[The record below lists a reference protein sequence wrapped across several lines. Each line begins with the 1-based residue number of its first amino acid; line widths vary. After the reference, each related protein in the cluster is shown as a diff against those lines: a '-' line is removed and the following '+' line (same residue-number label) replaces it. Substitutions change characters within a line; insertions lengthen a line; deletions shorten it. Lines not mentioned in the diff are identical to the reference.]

1 MVSLELEQR
10 LWEQGISLV
19 AFCDEVGRG
28 PLLGS
33 VVAAA
38 VIMPVGLYIEGVDD
52 SKKLTAKMREA
63 LYDIISEKALAVGIG
78 EVDNRQIDQ
87 INIRQASRLAMK
99 KAVLNLKNREGM
111 PVKPEFLFVDGVE
124 TVDLALPQER
134 VIHGD
139 AISHGIAAASI
150 LAKVFRDRRC
160 LEWHSLYPAYGIAAH
175 KGYCTR
181 GHLDALLTLGPT
193 PLHRLSFLKNILARA
208 SVEQQALFQSL
219 DSKG

>member
-10 LWEQGISLV
+10 LWDRGIPLV

-38 VIMPVGLYIEGVDD
+38 VILPVGLYIEGVDD
-52 SKKLTAKMREA
+52 SKKLTTKKRET
-63 LYDIISEKALAVGIG
+63 LHDIIYEHALAVGIG
-78 EVDNRQIDQ
+78 EVDNRHIDKM
-87 INIRQASRLAMK
+87 NILQASRLAMQ
-99 KAVLNLKNREGM
+99 KAVLNLKNKEGVSVTPDYLLIDGRE
-111 PVKPEFLFVDGVE
+111 
-124 TVDLALPQER
+124 TIDLDLPQEGI
-134 VIHGD
+134 IHGD

-160 LEWHSLYPAYGIAAH
+160 LEWHCRYPEYGIADH

-181 GHLDALLTLGPT
+181 THLDALLKLGPT
-193 PLHRLSFLKNILARA
+193 SIHRLTFLKKIIAKA
-208 SVEQQALFQSL
+208 TVEQQVLF
-219 DSKG
+219 K

>member
-1 MVSLELEQR
+1 MVSLALEQK
-10 LWEQGISLV
+10 LWDRGIELV

-38 VIMPVGLYIEGVDD
+38 VILPVALCIEGVDD
-52 SKKLTAKMREA
+52 SKKLSVKKREA
-63 LYDIISEKALAVGIG
+63 LHDIIYEHALAVGIG
-78 EVDNRQIDQ
+78 EVDNRHIDK

-99 KAVLNLKNREGM
+99 KAVLNLQNKQGAPVRPDYLLIDGRE
-111 PVKPEFLFVDGVE
+111 
-124 TVDLALPQER
+124 TIDLDIPQEGI
-134 VIHGD
+134 IHGD

-160 LEWHSLYPAYGIAAH
+160 LEWDNRYPDYGIASH

-181 GHLDALLTLGPT
+181 AHVDALLKLGPT
-193 PLHRLSFLKNILARA
+193 PIHRITFLKKIIAKA
-208 SVEQQALFQSL
+208 TVE
-219 DSKG
+219 

>member
-38 VIMPVGLYIEGVDD
+38 VIMPVGLCIEGVDD
-52 SKKLTAKMREA
+52 SKKLTAKKREA

-87 INIRQASRLAMK
+87 MNIRQASRLAMK
-99 KAVLNLKNREGM
+99 KAVLNLKNKEGM
-111 PVKPEFLFVDGVE
+111 PIKPEFLFVDGVE
-124 TVDLALPQER
+124 TIDLALPQER
-134 VIHGD
+134 IVQGD

-150 LAKVFRDRRC
+150 LAKVFRDRCC
-160 LEWHSLYPAYGIAAH
+160 LEWDSRYPDYGIANH

-181 GHLDALLTLGPT
+181 GHLDVLLKLGPT
-193 PLHRLSFLKNILARA
+193 PLHRLTFLKKIIAQA
-208 SVEQQALFQSL
+208 TVEQQALFKSII
-219 DSKG
+219 